1 MNMRLARRVP
11 LILIVLL
18 LVAFWNWRRIY
29 RCSAGID
36 VGLPA
41 DSPTLGCS
49 DLVLSISKQH
59 FVKINHD
66 PIPIQSLAARLR
78 AIYSQRYK
86 HVLLVRADP
95 DVGFQEVM
103 GVIDIARGADSDMEL
118 VLLTPRA
125 EKMTPCLDTAA
136 VTKMD

>member
-1 MNMRLARRVP
+1 MNMRLIRRVL

-95 DVGFQEVM
+95 DVDFQEVM
-103 GVIDIARGADSDMEL
+103 GVIDIARGADSDMQL
-118 VLLTPRA
+118 VLLTPRV
-125 EKMTPCLDTAA
+125 EKTTPCLYTESVSKLD
-136 VTKMD
+136 

>member
-59 FVKINHD
+59 LVKINYD

-86 HVLLVRADP
+86 QVLLVRADP
-95 DVGFQEVM
+95 DIGFQEVM
-103 GVIDIARGADSDMEL
+103 DVIDAVRGANSDMQL
-118 VLLTPRA
+118 VLLTPKA

-136 VTKMD
+136 VSKMD